1 LTIDVGS
8 NLQTIIDKIN
18 NDTKLKDLL
27 TASNNSGKLQIDSK
41 RFGSNGLFNVVSNQS
56 PLGSN
61 SGVGFN
67 PGTLTNGL
75 DVAGTISGESAMGV
89 GQFLTGTKTDGK
101 ALGLQIQYSGTSTG
115 NAGNIT
121 FTRGMSGIVNSA
133 LTMFTDIASGITVT
147 TEKALRD
154 QGELIKNQIDTINK
168 RAAASITELRAKFS
182 QMEQQISKVQQQG
195 ARLSQLTNTSTSK

>member
-1 LTIDVGS
+1 MERYVSFMSAFSSFLYFSIALMKRLALNKIGFLPS
-8 NLQTIIDKIN
+8 NR
-18 NDTKLKDLL
+18 
-27 TASNNSGKLQIDSK
+27 S
-41 RFGSNGLFNVVSNQS
+41 
-56 PLGSN
+56 
-61 SGVGFN
+61 
-67 PGTLTNGL
+67 
-75 DVAGTISGESAMGV
+75 
-89 GQFLTGTKTDGK
+89 
-101 ALGLQIQYSGTSTG
+101 
-115 NAGNIT
+115 
-121 FTRGMSGIVNSA
+121 TRGMSGIVNSA